1 MSFMID
7 YLDDKNYNKIHINIL
22 ESAFSIILTL
32 ENKIT
37 DEYKKSYEDI
47 IKAIADKD
55 YFKLIKIEYDI
66 YHNYEIDKLYGLF
79 QYLKKYVDDY
89 YIKYVLLRALQD
101 IYDIITNELI
111 CKTFD
116 NVEDMKEIFKS
127 DYYNKCDKKIFENK
141 ESKEAIINL
150 MNVYLKSD
158 RVYDE
163 YLTSEE
169 KYKVIFMIFMVYYD
183 IKKNNIYNNDS
194 LINTLIIQKYH
205 IERFN
210 ESNNYKNIIEKIKE
224 LYKKFKNEEY
234 KIIYNLLK

>member
-1 MSFMID
+1 MID

-89 YIKYVLLRALQD
+89 YIKYVLLGALQD

-141 ESKEAIINL
+141 EVKEAIINL
-150 MNVYLKSD
+150 MNVYLKTD